1 LVTIVLPFTVFVD
14 VDTDL
19 TFLDGMPPPPVEE
32 KLENDEN
39 LHITMSQKTGS

>member
-1 LVTIVLPFTVFVD
+1 LTIFVD

-19 TFLDGMPPPPVEE
+19 MFLDGMPLPFEE

-39 LHITMSQKTGS
+39 LHMTNIRETAL